1 MNQTRSHSISKKLL
15 SLILAMIMV
24 LSLMPMTVFAQE
36 DGEPVRQEELDA
48 AQSAQN
54 GEDTQE
60 NGGADTYA
68 ATDDSFYRIVHLDC
82 GREYFSKDWIIA
94 LINEMAAAGYNQLQ
108 LAFGNGGFRF
118 YLDDLSVGT
127 YESATVRSA
136 LEAGNEH
143 YNTYGDDGKGTSN
156 GEWKEYAPETNAL
169 TETEMDEIIAHAA
182 SKDIDIVP
190 MFNTPGHMHAL
201 LAAMEELGM
210 SNVTVSG
217 KVGCLNLSNS
227 AAVAF
232 TKELLTKYVNY
243 FASKGCSFFQ
253 LATDEYSSFNSEFY
267 NYANSLVDIVV
278 NAKMTP
284 RVFNDAFASNS
295 SIKKDVSYPTQVCY
309 WYQGTS
315 GKSASSIGNS
325 GYPMINTN
333 HDYYYVSTN
342 EYWNLYKEG
351 YTFVGDYDESTWI
364 KKAEGFA
371 NTVFYGSNVNSPAGA
386 MFCIWCNTP
395 GLNDE
400 TTIAQEIRMILRV
413 IGARM
418 QDNYNYSESSVLV
431 DGGFKADGTIN
442 VTQPVEPEKPAIKLG
457 DDTVGAEGL
466 ALTTGV
472 NTTLSLSGDA
482 TAEWTSS
489 DEEVLKLQAVS
500 ATRAAVTVANAVEVI
515 PVAAGTATITAKLD
529 GDGTELTVQATVQEP
544 GTVSITVAKG
554 STVTHTQ
561 DKNCTGSYTAD
572 PVGIVAITTDG
583 KPVTGDPTYDP
594 ITALKA
600 GKYYASSAKNA
611 AAPSVELTFES
622 AGNGQYYIK
631 NANDRYVYPDATY
644 SWRQWSYS
652 SGSSS
657 TKQAVNVTD
666 NGDGSVTVSKS
677 VTDYWG
683 GSTTA
688 YLTISGSDLSGSGS
702 SSKIY
707 LYEKTDHEAGYQTTI
722 SFEGLKVGT
731 ATVTIGGVKYTINVT
746 KEDYS
751 KVTLPVN
758 LWITNTGVVPTGWSN
773 GNPSVFG
780 YADTDGNRRSI
791 YTLKASDS
799 TVRSEKGIVLSSVLP
814 MNSATGLMEGTAV
827 SWDSKTYD
835 VVYWKSAYH
844 TAANRQS
851 TDGWTNNSHL
861 GTTFT
866 YIRYWDESW
875 AYSVDGIQW
884 TNIDNVG
891 ADAEDTTKN
900 QVNIW
905 FRQKTKIT
913 DEVRTDIVDWG
924 PINYGANQC
933 LLDFAVKYESGE
945 RTPSSFPVSGKTM
958 GFDCPTNQNVPL
970 DNGYVVKDGN
980 YYYRTVYGIAG
991 VETADYEV
999 YMITVT
1005 PSSND
1010 HGTYITKDTKPSSY
1024 TYGGTEK
1031 IAWTKTEADAAASDL
1046 GKTDDYTC
1054 GGEPFLEKVSIYQYQ
1069 GLLVTYYVRARATED
1084 ALTVHYID
1092 ISSGSENEF
1101 YSYNI
1106 AVTSGTFFEPGI
1118 KLPETTT
1125 QYTENGKAVSSLT
1138 DGRVKNAN
1146 KKYQYVS
1153 SVLSNLTAI
1162 GAQYR
1167 YSDYECVR
1175 VAYDRAGDPK
1185 NVYLYY
1191 TFNNQHTYVVDF
1203 GLPLQIQL
1211 MDLNENL
1218 ANAVITKVEVKGA
1231 KHGSAVY
1238 SNDVLTYTLTE
1249 MLSEYERIT
1258 VTVTGTQTVGG
1269 ESKTGEVSY
1278 QVIIIPASTVY
1289 YEDSFVTFNDGAGA
1303 AADAKWSAAGKT
1315 ANDTPNQLLEQLGGK
1330 QNPYGYDVAYNNCTT
1345 FSMGSAQKVTVSKAM
1360 ADVYETTSGSAWPT
1374 ATFTFR
1380 GTGFDIISL
1389 TDNDSGVVFCK
1400 VTDSAGK
1407 TVYNK
1412 FINNY
1417 YGYTYKDGAF
1427 EEAKRGNDNKL
1438 YQLPI
1443 IKVADQPYDTYTVEL
1458 SPAYGSYFDKTGD
1471 NEYSFWLD
1479 AIRVYDPLGK
1489 DNATYTTG
1497 SEKEGYPQFIELH
1510 DELVKKQDQN
1520 TVTCIEGKADAD
1532 ITSYT
1537 NYGPNHEIYLA
1548 KNQAVAFQLSGDMD
1562 KVVSVQLGLKA
1573 VDGAAIYQIGSESEK
1588 TVNTATDMYYDI
1600 TSTAVEGNTGK
1611 LVTIVNKGNT
1621 ILSLTNIKVTF
1632 SGKGAVELQTLTAEQ
1647 QQEAVQAVRALYA
1660 APVEPEPTPDPEPV
1674 TFEPSR
1680 FEANWGRSV
1689 RAGQKATLTVKTS
1702 EDVESITVNGETVSA
1717 YSTRTERS
1725 GWGWW
1730 AKKVTYREFT
1740 YTVTATATAD
1750 YTVIAQNGDGAVSQ
1764 PITAT
1769 LTVRGGNSWWGSIFD
1784 RWF

>member
-1 MNQTRSHSISKKLL
+1 M
-15 SLILAMIMV
+15 
-24 LSLMPMTVFAQE
+24 
-36 DGEPVRQEELDA
+36 
-48 AQSAQN
+48 
-54 GEDTQE
+54 
-60 NGGADTYA
+60 
-68 ATDDSFYRIVHLDC
+68 
-82 GREYFSKDWIIA
+82 
-94 LINEMAAAGYNQLQ
+94 
-108 LAFGNGGFRF
+108 
-118 YLDDLSVGT
+118 
-127 YESATVRSA
+127 
-136 LEAGNEH
+136 
-143 YNTYGDDGKGTSN
+143 
-156 GEWKEYAPETNAL
+156 
-169 TETEMDEIIAHAA
+169 
-182 SKDIDIVP
+182 
-190 MFNTPGHMHAL
+190 
-201 LAAMEELGM
+201 
-210 SNVTVSG
+210 
-217 KVGCLNLSNS
+217 
-227 AAVAF
+227 
-232 TKELLTKYVNY
+232 
-243 FASKGCSFFQ
+243 
-253 LATDEYSSFNSEFY
+253 
-267 NYANSLVDIVV
+267 
-278 NAKMTP
+278 
-284 RVFNDAFASNS
+284 
-295 SIKKDVSYPTQVCY
+295 
-309 WYQGTS
+309 
-315 GKSASSIGNS
+315 
-325 GYPMINTN
+325 
-333 HDYYYVSTN
+333 
-342 EYWNLYKEG
+342 
-351 YTFVGDYDESTWI
+351 
-364 KKAEGFA
+364 
-371 NTVFYGSNVNSPAGA
+371 
-386 MFCIWCNTP
+386 
-395 GLNDE
+395 
-400 TTIAQEIRMILRV
+400 
-413 IGARM
+413 
-418 QDNYNYSESSVLV
+418 
-431 DGGFKADGTIN
+431 
-442 VTQPVEPEKPAIKLG
+442 
-457 DDTVGAEGL
+457 
-466 ALTTGV
+466 

-500 ATRAAVTVANAVEVI
+500 ATRAAVTSANAVEVI

-529 GDGTELTVQATVQEP
+529 EDGTELTVQATVQEP
-544 GTVSITVAKG
+544 GTVRIMVTVGGTYDVVVKG
-554 STVTHTQ
+554 KDLSSNTYETDRPDVASVEVNYEHVE
-561 DKNCTGSYTAD
+561 GSSSFTAVSSVSGGSSYVIQVSEGMYLD
-572 PVGIVAITTDG
+572 ANGKTTTD
-583 KPVTGDPTYDP
+583 
-594 ITALKA
+594 IA
-600 GKYYASSAKNA
+600 NA
-611 AAPSVELTFES
+611 AKWKFASD
-622 AGNGQYYIK
+622 Y
-631 NANDRYVYPDATY
+631 
-644 SWRQWSYS
+644 YS
-652 SGSSS
+652 SGYTLQNGNNYLRYSNGLTVTNSSWWATS
-657 TKQAVNVTD
+657 FSFSDGKLYYSEYGSSISIGVPGTVTTTAAVNQ
-666 NGDGSVTVSKS
+666 
-677 VTDYWG
+677 
-683 GSTTA
+683 
-688 YLTISGSDLSGSGS
+688 
-702 SSKIY
+702 SKITF
-707 LYEKTDHEAGYQTTI
+707 K
-722 SFEGLKVGT
+722 GLEVGT
-731 ATVTIGGVKYTINVT
+731 ATVTIDGVNYVITVT
-746 KEDYS
+746 KKDYS

-773 GNPSVFG
+773 GNPSAFG
-780 YADTDGNRRSI
+780 YTDTAGNRRSI

-814 MNSATGLMEGTAV
+814 MNGATGLMEGTAK
-827 SWDSKTYD
+827 SWDSNTYD

-844 TAANRQS
+844 TAENRQS

-905 FRQKTKIT
+905 FRQKTEIT

-924 PINYGANQC
+924 PIDYNANQC

-945 RTPSSFPVSGKTM
+945 RTPDSFPVSGKTM

-970 DNGYVVKDGN
+970 NNGYVVKDGN

-1010 HGTYITKDTKPSSY
+1010 HGTYITKGTKPRSY

-1092 ISSGSENEF
+1092 ISSGSKVEF
-1101 YSYNI
+1101 YNYNI
-1106 AVTSGTFFEPGI
+1106 AVASGTYFNQDI
-1118 KLPETTT
+1118 KLPEI
-1125 QYTENGKAVSSLT
+1125 QYTEDGKSVSSLT
-1138 DGRVKNAN
+1138 NGRVVNIKGN
-1146 KKYQYVS
+1146 KQYVS
-1153 SVLSNLTAI
+1153 SVLSNLTEI

-1167 YSDYECVR
+1167 YSDYKCVE
-1175 VAYDRAGDPK
+1175 VAYDYENNPK

-1203 GLPLQIQL
+1203 GLPQQIRL
-1211 MDLNENL
+1211 TDLNANL
-1218 ANAVITKVEVKGA
+1218 AHATITKVEVKGA
-1231 KHGSAVY
+1231 THGSAVY

-1258 VTVTGTQTVGG
+1258 VTVTGEQTVGG

-1289 YEDSFVTFNDGAGA
+1289 YEDSFVQFKHGVGA
-1303 AADAKWSAAGKT
+1303 ASGAVWQPDGTTTSA
-1315 ANDTPNQLLEQLGGK
+1315 NQLLEELGK
-1330 QNPYGYDVAYNNCTT
+1330 KTNLYGYDNAYNKCTT
-1345 FSMGSAQKVTVSKAM
+1345 FSMGSAQKVTVSKDM
-1360 ADVYETTSGSAWPT
+1360 NDSWKNSPDSAWPT

-1380 GTGFDIISL
+1380 GTGFDVISL
-1389 TDNDSGVVFCK
+1389 TDNDSGVVICE
-1400 VTDSAGK
+1400 VTDSNGAP
-1407 TVYNK
+1407 VYNK

-1427 EEAKRGNDNKL
+1427 KETKSGTDNKL

-1443 IKVADQPYDTYTVEL
+1443 IKFTSDKWDTYTVTL
-1458 SPAYGSYFDKTGD
+1458 TPAYGDMFDKTGD
-1471 NEYSFWLD
+1471 QRYSFWLD

-1497 SEKEGYPQFIELH
+1497 NEKEGYPQFIELH
-1510 DELVKKQDQN
+1510 NELVKKADQN

-1532 ITSYT
+1532 ITSYK

-1548 KNQAVAFQLSGDMD
+1548 KNQTVAFQLSGDMS
-1562 KVVSVQLGLKA
+1562 KIASVQLGLKA
-1573 VDGAAIYQIGSESEK
+1573 VNGAAIYQIGSESEK

-1600 TSTAVEGNTGK
+1600 TSTAVEGSTGK
-1611 LVTIVNKGNT
+1611 LVTIVNKGET

-1632 SGKGAVELQTLTAEQ
+1632 STEGVVALQTLTAKQ

-1680 FEANWGRSV
+1680 FEASWGRSV

-1702 EDVESITVNGETVSA
+1702 EDVESITVNGETVST

-1769 LTVRGGNSWWGSIFD
+1769 LTVRGGHSWWGSIFD

>member
-1 MNQTRSHSISKKLL
+1 MNQTRSHSISKKFLA
-15 SLILAMIMV
+15 LILAVIMV

-48 AQSAQN
+48 AQSAPT

-60 NGGADTYA
+60 TGGADTYA
-68 ATDDSFYRIVHLDC
+68 AADDSFYRIVHLDC

-295 SIKKDVSYPTQVCY
+295 SIKTDTSYPTQVCY
-309 WYQGTS
+309 WYPSTNGMPAS
-315 GKSASSIGNS
+315 GIGNK

-342 EYWNLYKEG
+342 EYWNLYRED
-351 YTFVGDYDESTWI
+351 YTFVGDYNESTWI
-364 KKAEGFA
+364 QKAEGFT
-371 NTVFYGSNVNSPAGA
+371 NTVFYGSNVNSPAGS

-418 QDNYNYSESSVLV
+418 QDNYNYSASGVLV

-489 DEEVLKLQAVS
+489 KEEVLKLQAVS
-500 ATRAAVTVANAVEVI
+500 ATRAAVTSANAVEVI

-529 GDGTELTVQATVQEP
+529 DEGGTELTVQATVQEP
-544 GTVSITVAKG
+544 GTVSIMVTVGGTYDVVVKGKDLHSNTYEPEDLNVARVTDIKYEKVEGSGSFVAVSSVSDGSSYVIQVSEGTYLDNSGKTTTDINNAAKWELSSSG
-554 STVTHTQ
+554 NNGGYTLKNGNKYLQYSNGLTTTTKNSQATTFYFNNGTLYRYYFYNYYSVGTLGTVTDSEYQSTVT
-561 DKNCTGSYTAD
+561 
-572 PVGIVAITTDG
+572 
-583 KPVTGDPTYDP
+583 
-594 ITALKA
+594 
-600 GKYYASSAKNA
+600 
-611 AAPSVELTFES
+611 
-622 AGNGQYYIK
+622 IK
-631 NANDRYVYPDATY
+631 
-644 SWRQWSYS
+644 
-652 SGSSS
+652 
-657 TKQAVNVTD
+657 
-666 NGDGSVTVSKS
+666 
-677 VTDYWG
+677 
-683 GSTTA
+683 
-688 YLTISGSDLSGSGS
+688 
-702 SSKIY
+702 
-707 LYEKTDHEAGYQTTI
+707 
-722 SFEGLKVGT
+722 GLKVGT
-731 ATVTIGGVKYTINVT
+731 TTITIDGVKYIITVT
-746 KEDYS
+746 EKDYS

-773 GNPSVFG
+773 GNPSAFG
-780 YADTDGNRRSI
+780 YTDTAGNRRSI

-814 MNSATGLMEGTAV
+814 MNGATGLMEGTAK
-827 SWDSKTYD
+827 SWDSNTYD

-844 TAANRQS
+844 TAENRQS

-905 FRQKTKIT
+905 FRQKTEIT

-924 PINYGANQC
+924 PIDYNANQC

-945 RTPSSFPVSGKTM
+945 RTPDSFSVSGKTM

-970 DNGYVVKDGN
+970 NNGYVVKDGN

-1010 HGTYITKDTKPSSY
+1010 HGTYITKGTKPSSY

-1092 ISSGSENEF
+1092 ISSGSEVEF
-1101 YSYNI
+1101 YNYNI
-1106 AVTSGTFFEPGI
+1106 AVASGTYFNREIG
-1118 KLPETTT
+1118 LPEI
-1125 QYTENGKAVSSLT
+1125 QYVEDGKSVSSLT
-1138 DGRVKNAN
+1138 NGRVVNIKGN
-1146 KKYQYVS
+1146 KQYVS
-1153 SVLSNLTAI
+1153 SVLSNLTEI

-1167 YSDYECVR
+1167 YSDYKCVR
-1175 VAYDRAGDPK
+1175 VTYNHVGDPK

-1203 GLPLQIQL
+1203 GLPLQIRL
-1211 MDLNENL
+1211 TDLNADL
-1218 ANAVITKVEVKGA
+1218 VHATITKVDVKGA
-1231 KHGSAVY
+1231 THGSAVY

-1289 YEDSFVTFNDGAGA
+1289 YEDSFVQFKHGAGA
-1303 AADAKWSAAGKT
+1303 AAGAVWQPDGTTTSA
-1315 ANDTPNQLLEQLGGK
+1315 NQLLEELGK
-1330 QNPYGYDVAYNNCTT
+1330 KTNLYGYDNAYNNCTT
-1345 FSMGSAQKVTVSKAM
+1345 FSMGSAQKVTVSKDM
-1360 ADVYETTSGSAWPT
+1360 NDSWKNSPDSAWPT

-1380 GTGFDIISL
+1380 GTGFDVISL
-1389 TDNDSGVVFCK
+1389 TDNDSGVVICE
-1400 VTDSAGK
+1400 VTDSNGAP
-1407 TVYNK
+1407 VYNK

-1427 EEAKRGNDNKL
+1427 KETKSGTDNKL

-1443 IKVADQPYDTYTVEL
+1443 IKFTSDKWDTYTVTL
-1458 SPAYGSYFDKTGD
+1458 TPAYGDMFDKTGD
-1471 NEYSFWLD
+1471 QRYSFWLD

-1497 SEKEGYPQFIELH
+1497 NEKEGYPQFIELH
-1510 DELVKKQDQN
+1510 NELVKKADQN

-1532 ITSYT
+1532 ITSYK

-1548 KNQAVAFQLSGDMD
+1548 KNQTVAFQLSGDMS
-1562 KVVSVQLGLKA
+1562 KIASVQLGLKA
-1573 VDGAAIYQIGSESEK
+1573 VNGAAIYQIGSESEK

-1600 TSTAVEGNTGK
+1600 TSTAVEGSTGK
-1611 LVTIVNKGNT
+1611 LVTIVNKGET

-1632 SGKGAVELQTLTAEQ
+1632 STEGVVALQTLTAKQ

-1680 FEANWGRSV
+1680 FEASWGRSV

-1702 EDVESITVNGETVSA
+1702 EDVESITVNGETVST

-1769 LTVRGGNSWWGSIFD
+1769 LTVRGGHSWWGSIFD

>member
-15 SLILAMIMV
+15 ALILAMIMV

-36 DGEPVRQEELDA
+36 DGEPVQQEELDA

-54 GEDTQE
+54 GQDTQE
-60 NGGADTYA
+60 TGGADTYA

-82 GREYFSKDWIIA
+82 GRKYFSKNWIIA

-127 YESATVRSA
+127 YESARVRSA

-169 TETEMDEIIAHAA
+169 TETEMDAIIAHAA
-182 SKDIDIVP
+182 SKGIDIVP

-232 TKELLTKYVNY
+232 TKGLLTKYVEY

-253 LATDEYSSFNSEFY
+253 LATDEYSSFNNEFY
-267 NYANSLVDIVV
+267 SYANSLVDIVV

-284 RVFNDAFASNS
+284 RVFNDAFTTNS
-295 SIKKDVSYPTQVCY
+295 SIKTDVSYPTQVCY

-342 EYWNLYKEG
+342 EYWNLNREG
-351 YTFVGDYDESTWI
+351 YTFVGDYNESTWI
-364 KKAEGFA
+364 QKAEGFT

-395 GLNDE
+395 GLNNE

-418 QDNYNYSESSVLV
+418 QGNYNYSASGVLV

-457 DDTVGAEGL
+457 DDTVGAEGIT
-466 ALTTGV
+466 LTMGGSTI
-472 NTTLSLSGDA
+472 LSLSGGA
-482 TAEWTSS
+482 TAVWTSS
-489 DEEVLKLQAVS
+489 KEEVLKLQAVS
-500 ATRAAVTVANAVEVI
+500 AARAAGISANAVEVI

-529 GDGTELTVQATVQEP
+529 ADGTELTVQATVQEP
-544 GTVSITVAKG
+544 GTVPITVTVGGTYDVVVKG
-554 STVTHTQ
+554 KDLSGT
-561 DKNCTGSYTAD
+561 YTAD
-572 PVGIVAITTDG
+572 PAGIVAITAAG
-583 KPVTGDPTYDP
+583 KQVTGDPTYDP

-600 GKYYASSAKNA
+600 GEYYASSEKNA

-631 NANDRYVYPDATY
+631 NASGAYVYPDATY
-644 SWRQWSYS
+644 SNWNWQWTYS
-652 SGSSS
+652 SKESSS
-657 TKQAVNVTD
+657 KQAVNVKF
-666 NGDGSVTVSKS
+666 NGDGSVTVSKES
-677 VTDYWG
+677 SSTDWWG
-683 GSTTA
+683 NTTTT
-688 YLTISGSDLSGSGS
+688 YLVISGSTLGGS
-702 SSKIY
+702 SSTSKIY
-707 LYEKTDHEAGYQTTI
+707 LYEKVQQQAGYQTTI
-722 SFEGLKVGT
+722 SFEGLKPGK
-731 ATVTIGGVKYTINVT
+731 ATVKIGDVTYIIEVVNEDLTGKYIYINYFITNQRVSGSDGKQSIKLDASVAYGQDGVLLKDLTAPTGTYYDGDN
-746 KEDYS
+746 
-751 KVTLPVN
+751 KVTQNVE
-758 LWITNTGVVPTGWSN
+758 
-773 GNPSVFG
+773 
-780 YADTDGNRRSI
+780 Y
-791 YTLKASDS
+791 YK
-799 TVRSEKGIVLSSVLP
+799 SEYQVG
-814 MNSATGLMEGTAV
+814 
-827 SWDSKTYD
+827 
-835 VVYWKSAYH
+835 
-844 TAANRQS
+844 ANIQ
-851 TDGWTNNSHL
+851 THKGWTNKI
-861 GTTFT
+861 GTGVRAERV
-866 YIRYWDESW
+866 RYYEGSW
-875 AYSVDGIQW
+875 AVFNGTDWVTIKETTTTDPETYAGKDAVASDGIAAITAYYLQV
-884 TNIDNVG
+884 TDVTQ
-891 ADAEDTTKN
+891 EVTTL
-900 QVNIW
+900 V
-905 FRQKTKIT
+905 T
-913 DEVRTDIVDWG
+913 DWG
-924 PINYGANQC
+924 VKIGSGFNNYSF
-933 LLDFAVKYESGE
+933 LDFAVKYESGGA
-945 RTPSSFPVSGKTM
+945 RTPSKFANGKTLVY
-958 GFDCPTNQNVPL
+958 NNSAQN
-970 DNGYVVKDGN
+970 DYVWKGSSSS
-980 YYYRTVYGIAG
+980 YGRYIHDIYAQNNSQ
-991 VETADYEV
+991 YEV

-1005 PSSND
+1005 ESAALTADSS
-1010 HGTYITKDTKPSSY
+1010 GSITASSTIEY
-1024 TYGGTEK
+1024 TT
-1031 IAWTKTEADAAASDL
+1031 
-1046 GKTDDYTC
+1046 TDDDVTTNNEQVVWVLSQEDLENSNFNDTSKQYEGFII
-1054 GGEPFLEKVSIYQYQ
+1054 GGEPIVRNIYAANMHGY
-1069 GLLVTYYVRARATED
+1069 LVTYYLRAKPTED
-1084 ALTVHYID
+1084 SLTVHYID
-1092 ISSGSENEF
+1092 ISNDSENEF

-1106 AVTSGTFFEPGI
+1106 DVKSGTFFDSGI
-1118 KLPETTT
+1118 GLPETNDL
-1125 QYTENGKAVSSLT
+1125 YTENGKAVSSLT
-1138 DGRVKNAN
+1138 NGRVENAN
-1146 KKYQYVS
+1146 GKYQYVS

-1175 VAYDRAGDPK
+1175 VTYDRADPK

-1203 GLPLQIQL
+1203 GLPLQIRL
-1211 MDLNENL
+1211 TDLNANL
-1218 ANAVITKVEVKGA
+1218 AHATITKVEVKGA

-1238 SNDVLTYTLTE
+1238 SNGVLTYTLTE

-1258 VTVTGTQTVGG
+1258 VTVTGTQTVGT
-1269 ESKTGEVSY
+1269 ETKVGEVSY

-1289 YEDSFVTFNDGAGA
+1289 YEDSFVQFKHGAGA
-1303 AADAKWSAAGKT
+1303 AAGAVWQPDGTTTSA
-1315 ANDTPNQLLEQLGGK
+1315 NQLLEELGK
-1330 QNPYGYDVAYNNCTT
+1330 KTNLYGYDNAYNNCTT
-1345 FSMGSAQKVTVSKAM
+1345 FSMGSAQKVTVSKDM
-1360 ADVYETTSGSAWPT
+1360 NDSWKNSPDSAWPT

-1380 GTGFDIISL
+1380 GTGFDVISL
-1389 TDNDSGVVFCK
+1389 TDNDSGVVICE
-1400 VTDSAGK
+1400 VTDSNGAP
-1407 TVYNK
+1407 VYNK

-1427 EEAKRGNDNKL
+1427 KETKSGTDNKL

-1443 IKVADQPYDTYTVEL
+1443 IKFTSDKWDTYTVTL
-1458 SPAYGSYFDKTGD
+1458 TPAYGDMFDKTGD
-1471 NEYSFWLD
+1471 QRYSFWLD

-1497 SEKEGYPQFIELH
+1497 NEKEGYPQFIELH
-1510 DELVKKQDQN
+1510 NELVKKADQN

-1532 ITSYT
+1532 ITSYK

-1548 KNQAVAFQLSGDMD
+1548 KNQTVAFQLSGDMS
-1562 KVVSVQLGLKA
+1562 KIASVQLGLKA
-1573 VDGAAIYQIGSESEK
+1573 VNGAAIYQIGSESEK

-1600 TSTAVEGNTGK
+1600 TSTAVEGSTGK
-1611 LVTIVNKGNT
+1611 LVTIVNKGET

-1632 SGKGAVELQTLTAEQ
+1632 STEGVVALQTLTAKQ

-1680 FEANWGRSV
+1680 FEASWGRSV

-1702 EDVESITVNGETVSA
+1702 EDVESITVNGETVST

-1769 LTVRGGNSWWGSIFD
+1769 LTVRGGHSWWGSIFD

>member
-1 MNQTRSHSISKKLL
+1 MSPINQ
-15 SLILAMIMV
+15 
-24 LSLMPMTVFAQE
+24 
-36 DGEPVRQEELDA
+36 
-48 AQSAQN
+48 
-54 GEDTQE
+54 
-60 NGGADTYA
+60 
-68 ATDDSFYRIVHLDC
+68 
-82 GREYFSKDWIIA
+82 
-94 LINEMAAAGYNQLQ
+94 LINYMNDCAEVIEGQQ
-108 LAFGNGGFRF
+108 
-118 YLDDLSVGT
+118 
-127 YESATVRSA
+127 
-136 LEAGNEH
+136 
-143 YNTYGDDGKGTSN
+143 
-156 GEWKEYAPETNAL
+156 
-169 TETEMDEIIAHAA
+169 
-182 SKDIDIVP
+182 
-190 MFNTPGHMHAL
+190 
-201 LAAMEELGM
+201 
-210 SNVTVSG
+210 
-217 KVGCLNLSNS
+217 
-227 AAVAF
+227 
-232 TKELLTKYVNY
+232 
-243 FASKGCSFFQ
+243 
-253 LATDEYSSFNSEFY
+253 
-267 NYANSLVDIVV
+267 
-278 NAKMTP
+278 MTA
-284 RVFNDAFASNS
+284 RCFNDFVCYNGRKSCNLY
-295 SIKKDVSYPTQVCY
+295 KTVQVCY
-309 WYQGTS
+309 WSNQWNGSEYNTPDAIQNADY
-315 GKSASSIGNS
+315 K
-325 GYPMINTN
+325 MINTN
-333 HDYYYVSTN
+333 QKWYFVPSKADEYGKNVVLNNFQTFDVTKYQNIKSGYNPTSTT
-342 EYWNLYKEG
+342 
-351 YTFVGDYDESTWI
+351 YTEIPVGTT
-364 KKAEGFA
+364 
-371 NTVFYGSNVNSPAGA
+371 NMGA
-386 MFCIWCNTP
+386 MFCVWCDTP
-395 GLNDE
+395 SVDVSLTDVQELIAAMAAANPTYFKQSTVVDPDPE
-400 TTIAQEIRMILRV
+400 T
-413 IGARM
+413 
-418 QDNYNYSESSVLV
+418 
-431 DGGFKADGTIN
+431 
-442 VTQPVEPEKPAIKLG
+442 PVIKLG
-457 DDTVGAEGL
+457 DDTVGTEGL

-489 DEEVLKLQAVS
+489 NEEVLQLQAVS
-500 ATRAAVTVANAVEVI
+500 AATRAAVTGANAVEVI
-515 PVAAGTATITAKLD
+515 PVAAGTAAITAKLE
-529 GDGTELTVQATVQEP
+529 DGTELTVQATVQEP
-544 GTVSITVAKG
+544 GTVRITVAKG
-554 STVTHTQ
+554 STVTDTQ
-561 DKNCTGSYTAD
+561 DKDCTGSYTAD
-572 PVGIVAITTDG
+572 PAGIVAISTEVKT
-583 KPVTGDPTYDP
+583 VTGDPTYDL
-594 ITALKA
+594 ITALTS
-600 GKYYASSAKNA
+600 GECKYYASSEKNV

-622 AGNGQYYIK
+622 VGNGQYYIK

-644 SWRQWSYS
+644 SYSYS
-652 SGSSS
+652 YGGYRWTYSSKESSS
-657 TKQAVNVTD
+657 KQAVDVKF
-666 NGDGSVTVSKS
+666 NGDGSVTISKS
-677 VTDYWG
+677 VTDRWG

-688 YLTISGSDLSGSGS
+688 YLTISDSDLSGSGS
-702 SSKIY
+702 SSSKIY
-707 LYEKTDHEAGYQTTI
+707 LYKKNDHAGYQTTI
-722 SFEGLKVGT
+722 SFEGLNPGD
-731 ATVTIGGVKYTINVT
+731 ATVTIGDVTYIINVT
-746 KEDYS
+746 EKDYS

-773 GNPSVFG
+773 GNPSAFG

-791 YTLKASDS
+791 YTLTASDS

-814 MNSATGLMEGTAV
+814 MNSATGLMEGTAK
-827 SWDSKTYD
+827 SWDSNTYD

-844 TAANRQS
+844 TAENRQS

-891 ADAEDTTKN
+891 AGAEDTTKN

-905 FRQKTKIT
+905 FRQKTEIT

-924 PINYGANQC
+924 PINYDANQC

-945 RTPSSFPVSGKTM
+945 RTPGSFPVSGKTM
-958 GFDCPTNQNVPL
+958 GFDCPTDQNVPL
-970 DNGYVVKDGN
+970 SNGYVVKDGN

-1010 HGTYITKDTKPSSY
+1010 HGTYITNDTKPSSY

-1046 GKTDDYTC
+1046 GKTGDYTC

-1092 ISSGSENEF
+1092 NSSGSEVEF
-1101 YSYNI
+1101 YNYNI
-1106 AVTSGTFFEPGI
+1106 AVKSGTFFDSGI
-1118 KLPETTT
+1118 GLPETTA

-1138 DGRVKNAN
+1138 NGRVENAN

-1175 VAYDRAGDPK
+1175 VTYNRAGDPK

-1191 TFNNQHTYVVDF
+1191 KFNNQHTYVVDF

-1211 MDLNENL
+1211 TDLNKDL
-1218 ANAVITKVEVKGA
+1218 ASAKITKVEVKGA

-1238 SNDVLTYTLTE
+1238 SNSVLTYTLTE

-1258 VTVTGTQTVGG
+1258 VTVTGTKTVDG
-1269 ESKTGEVSY
+1269 EDKTGEISY

-1289 YEDSFVTFNDGAGA
+1289 YEDSFVTFNNGAGA
-1303 AADAKWSAAGKT
+1303 AAGAVWQPDGTTTSA
-1315 ANDTPNQLLEQLGGK
+1315 NQLLEELGQK
-1330 QNPYGYDVAYNNCTT
+1330 TNPYGYDGEYKNCTT

-1360 ADVYETTSGSAWPT
+1360 NDNWKNSSDSAWPT

-1380 GTGFDIISL
+1380 GTGFDVISL
-1389 TDNDSGVVFCK
+1389 TDNDSGVVICK
-1400 VTDSAGK
+1400 VTDSNGAP
-1407 TVYNK
+1407 VYNK

-1417 YGYTYKDGAF
+1417 YGYTYTDGKFA
-1427 EEAKRGNDNKL
+1427 EAKSGIDNKL

-1443 IKVADQPYDTYTVEL
+1443 IKFTSDKWDTYTVTL
-1458 SPAYGSYFDKTGD
+1458 TPAYGDMFDKTGD
-1471 NEYSFWLD
+1471 QQYSFWLD

-1497 SEKEGYPQFIELH
+1497 NEKEGYPQYFEFH
-1510 DELVKKQDQN
+1510 DALVGGKLQN
-1520 TVTCIEGKADAD
+1520 TVTLIEGTTDAKVRE
-1532 ITSYT
+1532 YT
-1537 NYGPNHEIYLA
+1537 NFGPNHEVYLA
-1548 KNQAVAFQLSGDMD
+1548 ENQSVAFQLSGDMS
-1562 KVVSVQLGLKA
+1562 KIASVQLGLKA
-1573 VDGAAIYQIGSESEK
+1573 VNGAAVYQIIGSEPAK

-1600 TSTAVEGNTGK
+1600 TSTAVKNGAAQTVTITNTGS
-1611 LVTIVNKGNT
+1611 N

-1632 SGKGAVELQTLTAEQ
+1632 KQATTVTLAEMTQ
-1647 QQEAVQAVRALYA
+1647 AMQDEAVMAVRALFTT
-1660 APVEPEPTPDPEPV
+1660 PVEPEPTPDPEPE
-1674 TFEPSR
+1674 TFEPGR
-1680 FEANWGRSV
+1680 FEASWGRSV

-1740 YTVTATATAD
+1740 YTVTAAATAD